1 MSEILSIILIMCIS
15 IRLNMV
21 GLSASLIGRIPHFI
35 VKLKEGFIIPRGI
48 CVEQLSMQNDNLN
61 VDDTIGVDDTSPCK
75 MLDKCTLSTGAS
87 CTAPCN
93 GRLLRSVPNLTSV
106 PNLAFMSD
114 GARQKSHQACAIEKA
129 LMPTYAW
136 FI

>member
-61 VDDTIGVDDTSPCK
+61 VDDTIGVDDTSPGK
-75 MLDKCTLSTGAS
+75 VLGMCTLPTGA
-87 CTAPCN
+87 CYTAPCN
-93 GRLLRSVPNLTSV
+93 GRLSRSAPNLTSV
-106 PNLAFMSD
+106 PILTTMSD
-114 GARQKSHQACAIEKA
+114 GARRKSRQACAIEKA
-129 LMPTYAW
+129 LMPTYA
-136 FI
+136 

>member
-61 VDDTIGVDDTSPCK
+61 VDDSIGVGDTSPGK
-75 MLDKCTLSTGAS
+75 VSTMMHIA
-87 CTAPCN
+87 N

-114 GARQKSHQACAIEKA
+114 GARRKSRQACAIEKA

-136 FI
+136 FIYR